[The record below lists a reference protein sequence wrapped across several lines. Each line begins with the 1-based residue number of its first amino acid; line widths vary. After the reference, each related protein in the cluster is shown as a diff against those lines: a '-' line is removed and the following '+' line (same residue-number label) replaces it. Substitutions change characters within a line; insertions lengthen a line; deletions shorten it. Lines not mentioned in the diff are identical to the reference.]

1 MTAIELLR
9 FDWSRTQGRL
19 LLAALADAGPVSV
32 RAWAVRSGVPR
43 NHVLPTI
50 AECERL
56 GALKQELRAEGIVLL
71 VQPVEFWRVTP
82 LADAAAWSEAWR
94 NVAQERLDLVTEAR
108 SLAEA
113 MASMRAAADG
123 KGADRNPVGGQPES
137 GKADRNPIGVC
148 TSFAGTSSETFR
160 RSDVLDQKRITSKRG
175 ELSEARDTSPQ
186 GGEGEERSARSGD
199 PCSLQERVRL
209 FVGER
214 DWRRYWEQEEP
225 QAIFADA
232 QRAAILRSSLRYCQ
246 AALKEGVQV
255 RKNTGAML
263 WEDYKRALRKV
274 ICGV

>member
-19 LLAALADAGPVSV
+19 LLAAMADAGPVSA

-56 GALKQELRAEGIVLL
+56 GGLKQELRAEGIVLL
-71 VQPVEFWRVTP
+71 VQPESFWRVTP
-82 LADAAAWSEAWR
+82 LAEAAAWAEAWR
-94 NVAQERLDLVTEAR
+94 NVAQERLALVTEAR

-113 MASMRAAADG
+113 MTEMRAAVEG
-123 KGADRNPVGGQPES
+123 RLPDRNPVGTRPES
-137 GKADRNPIGVC
+137 GGDDRNPGGSC
-148 TSFAGTSSETFR
+148 TSFEGTSSSSETFR
-160 RSDVLDQKRITSKRG
+160 RSDVLDPKRITSKR
-175 ELSEARDTSPQ
+175 S
-186 GGEGEERSARSGD
+186 GEEERLARSD
-199 PCSLQERVRL
+199 EHYQLQERVRL

-214 DWRRYWEQEEP
+214 DWRRYWEQDEP

-232 QRAAILRSSLRYCQ
+232 QRAEVLRNSLRYCQ
-246 AALKEGVQV
+246 AALKEGVAV

-263 WEDYKRALRKV
+263 WEDYKRGLRKV
-274 ICGV
+274 LCGV